1 LLFDVLFNVL
11 VFFQPLFI
19 IVSIGS
25 IFLGSFGAL
34 KQVRIKRFLA
44 YTSISQVGF
53 IFLGVSS
60 GTVLGVFSS
69 LMYLFLY
76 VIMNLIFF
84 SVFLNIEHIILR
96 KNIIYLSDLY
106 GLNLYTNEVAKHLS
120 VTILSMAGLPP
131 LGVFI
136 GKLFLYFAII
146 EARLDFILVISLLMS
161 LISTYY
167 YLNFVRYM
175 FFEKRLELKLY
186 YYSKKIELTIILRGF
201 SAFLITFPIYLNNYI
216 DFFLKLSFSSL

>member
-1 LLFDVLFNVL
+1 VLFNVL
-11 VFFQPLFI
+11 IFLQPIFI
-19 IVSIGS
+19 IVSVGS
-25 IFLGSFGAL
+25 IIVGSLGAL

-53 IFLGVSS
+53 IFLGVTS
-60 GTVLGVFSS
+60 GSVLGIFAS

-84 SVFLNIEHIILR
+84 SIFLNIEHVILR

-106 GLNLYTNEVAKHLS
+106 SLSLYTKEIAQHLAL
-120 VTILSMAGLPP
+120 TILSMAGLPP
-131 LGVFI
+131 LGGFI

-146 EARLDFILVISLLMS
+146 EAHLNFILVVSLIIS

-167 YLNFVRYM
+167 YLNFVRFL
-175 FFEKRLELKLY
+175 FFEKRVEIKLY
-186 YYSKKIELTIILRGF
+186 YYIKKVELIVFLRCFSLILV
-201 SAFLITFPIYLNNYI
+201 TFIIYLNTYI
-216 DFFLKLSFSSL
+216 DFFLKLSFSCI